1 MAEIK
6 TVTQYFGCDFKN
18 SVQILLDDGYKILSS
33 NCGILNYTDGAS
45 ETIYQA
51 ILIKEDK

>member
-6 TVTQYFGCDFKN
+6 TVTQNFGSDFVN
-18 SVQILLDDGYKILSS
+18 SVQKLLDDGYKIQSS
-33 NCGILNYTDGAS
+33 NCGILNYTDGSS

-51 ILIKEDK
+51 ILLKEG

>member
-1 MAEIK
+1 MAEVKI
-6 TVTQYFGCDFKN
+6 VTQIFGNDFVN